1 LGKIATPRHAISLRA
16 KTHYVSAMTV
26 TAQELAS
33 GPGWRVIDVICENGP
48 HDRRFEEQHAAV
60 SIAAVTR
67 GTFQY
72 RSRQGSAVLVPGAVL
87 LGNAGACFECG
98 HDHGYGDRCLAF
110 HVTPEFLEN
119 VASGVAGAR
128 RTSFS
133 VSSLPPL
140 PQLTPILAAAEAAR
154 DDGDSGAFEELALRL
169 AGAVTALLSQQSPA
183 RRQANDRDE
192 RRISAAARRI
202 EQHADE
208 PLSLRGLAREADFS
222 PYHFL
227 RTFRQVV
234 GMTPHQFIL
243 HTRLHRAAVRLR
255 RTDDAISSVAYD
267 AGFSDLSTFNRRFR
281 RLMGANPSVYRA
293 SA

>member
-1 LGKIATPRHAISLRA
+1 
-16 KTHYVSAMTV
+16 MTV
-26 TAQELAS
+26 TSQELAS

-48 HDRRFEEQHAAV
+48 HDRRFEEQHADV
-60 SIAAVTR
+60 SIAAVTQ

-72 RSRQGSAVLVPGAVL
+72 RTRQGSAVLVPGAVL

-98 HDHGYGDRCLAF
+98 HDHGHGDRCLAF

-128 RTSFS
+128 RELFS
-133 VSSLPPL
+133 AASLPPL

-154 DDGDSGAFEELALRL
+154 DNRDSGAFEELALRL
-169 AGAVTALLSQQSPA
+169 AGAVAELLAPASPIV
-183 RRQANDRDE
+183 RQPSHRDE

-208 PLSLRGLAREADFS
+208 PLSLGDLARDAGLS

-243 HTRLHRAAVRLR
+243 HSRLHRAAVRLR

-267 AGFSDLSTFNRRFR
+267 AGFNDLSTFNRRFR
-281 RLMGANPSVYRA
+281 RLMGVNPGVYRA
-293 SA
+293 SQSRG